1 MNFDFS
7 DGQKALRQTARQFL
21 QDRAPLP
28 ACRRVL
34 ESGEGWDP
42 GLWQETATLG
52 WLGAVVPEQYGGAGL
67 GYLEL
72 AVIAEEIGRALAPM
86 PFASSV
92 YLATEA
98 ILRGGSP
105 DQRQRFLPRLV
116 SGEVVGTLALAE
128 RPGHPDPSDTG
139 TVFERGRLTGTKIA
153 VVDGAIATL
162 GIVSARG
169 EQGPAL
175 VVVDLDGRAVR
186 RQAHASIDPTH
197 SSASFVFEN
206 APAEPLAGVSDGWS
220 FLEELLDRA
229 AVLLAFEQV
238 GGATRALELTKEFTL
253 TRYAFGRPVASFQAL
268 KHRMVD
274 VYVALELARS
284 NCLWGAWALSGGTTE
299 IDVAACSARISAS
312 RAFDLAAAEM
322 LQMHGGIGFTWEHD
336 CHLFYRRAKHDAL
349 VLGATYSWG
358 EKLVQRLIRRAAV
371 QSGGVSDPADRRTS
385 NRGAR
390 RRQAGKRPPTGDQA
404 AHREAAR

>member
-1 MNFDFS
+1 MNFGFS
-7 DGQKALRQTARQFL
+7 DGQKELQQTVREFL
-21 QDRAPLP
+21 HDRAPLQ
-28 ACRRVL
+28 ACRRLL
-34 ESGEGWDP
+34 EAGEGWDP
-42 GLWQETATLG
+42 GLWQETAALG
-52 WLGAVVPEQYGGAGL
+52 WLGTVVPEQYGGAGL

-116 SGEVVGTLALAE
+116 SGEIIGTLALAE

-139 TVFERGRLTGTKIA
+139 TVLERGRLTGTKIA
-153 VVDGAIATL
+153 VVDGAVAAL

-169 EQGPAL
+169 EHGTTL
-175 VVVDLDGRAVR
+175 VLVDLDGPGVR
-186 RQAHASIDPTH
+186 RQAQASIDPTH
-197 SSASFVFEN
+197 SSASFVFED
-206 APAEPLAGVSDGWS
+206 APAEPLAGVNEGWS
-220 FLEELLDRA
+220 FLEGLLDRA

-238 GGATRALELTKEFTL
+238 GGASRALELTKEFTL
-253 TRYAFGRPVASFQAL
+253 SRYAFGRPVASFQAL

-284 NCLWGAWALSGGTTE
+284 NCLWGAWALSEETTE

-322 LQMHGGIGFTWEHD
+322 LQMHGGVGFTWEHD
-336 CHLFYRRAKHDAL
+336 GHLFYRRAKHDAL
-349 VLGATYSWG
+349 VLGATHAWA

-371 QSGGVSDPADRRTS
+371 QLPGDGDTSPDQRSDRPSRS
-385 NRGAR
+385 SQVAR
-390 RRQAGKRPPTGDQA
+390 LTHGLA
-404 AHREAAR
+404 ATAR